1 MDGLI
6 IVLLIIEAVLFAVCW
21 ACPKCHHHWHMI
33 AKDVCLGNG
42 KRCDIYECGVC
53 GKIKIV

>member
-1 MDGLI
+1 MDGSV

-21 ACPKCHHHWHMI
+21 ACPKCHHHWHMT
-33 AKDVCLGNG
+33 KDVCLGNG